1 MHAKNN
7 ALSELLN
14 NLFIKA
20 HDKKVDAK
28 ELFPKIKF
36 TQQMSLFFDRP
47 LFSNHIVCREESF
60 NEYFMN
66 DIGSFKERLIIYSP
80 FMTEA
85 RLSILLPAFM
95 DAVNSGRQIIV
106 VTKTLSERRKTE
118 LSQYQKCEKELR
130 DIGVN
135 ILHKQGMHEKL
146 IFVDSEAVWIGSLN
160 ALSFTGLTGEVM
172 ERHAGKELTAE
183 YEKLFDIDHLS
194 DAVNNAYEQECPICR
209 GEMLIRES
217 DEGGIYWLCANGDYS
232 RNAEQPYP
240 KDGILRCKCGAP
252 YKFAMKNEPR
262 WVCSINPKHY
272 QKMRKNDL
280 NLVKMATLIPKEDRG
295 KVYTYFTWN

>member
-1 MHAKNN
+1 
-7 ALSELLN
+7 
-14 NLFIKA
+14 
-20 HDKKVDAK
+20 
-28 ELFPKIKF
+28 
-36 TQQMSLFFDRP
+36 
-47 LFSNHIVCREESF
+47 
-60 NEYFMN
+60 
-66 DIGSFKERLIIYSP
+66 
-80 FMTEA
+80 
-85 RLSILLPAFM
+85 
-95 DAVNSGRQIIV
+95 
-106 VTKTLSERRKTE
+106 
-118 LSQYQKCEKELR
+118 
-130 DIGVN
+130 
-135 ILHKQGMHEKL
+135 MHEKL